1 MTALPRSTM
10 LEAMLSA
17 DRTFDG
23 VFYTGVKTTKI
34 YCLPSCYAKKPLPQ
48 NVIFFK
54 TPADAENQHFRS
66 CKKCFPDFP
75 QSKWMDHKSYI
86 ELLPPTDFA
95 FSECLVFL
103 GRSAAEVLHR
113 VQGDFLLKW
122 IEIDG
127 KSVLLKVSMKQ
138 ERLVIEFPDQ
148 IPDKFRRVQAGKYI
162 WNLFDLDREM
172 QPFYELS
179 DKDDLLRSV
188 VTKHYGLRIIGIPDL
203 FEALTWAII
212 GQQINLNFAYTL
224 KKRLIEHFGQSHDF
238 EGRRLWV
245 FPKPEV
251 IAELEMTDLQKLQF
265 TTRKAEYILAIA
277 KEMANS
283 GLSKEKLLRLEKD
296 EARSLLLSIRGI
308 GAWTADYVMMKSLND
323 SSAFPISDVGLQN
336 AIKAQLRLDKKPSIG
351 ELAKLAEGWKGWE
364 AYAVFYLWRSLYQ

>member
-1 MTALPRSTM
+1 MTALSRSTM

-17 DRTFDG
+17 DKTFDG

-54 TPADAENQHFRS
+54 TPADAENQQFRS

-75 QSKWMDHKSYI
+75 QSKWMDHKTYI
-86 ELLPPTDFA
+86 ELLPPADFS

-103 GRSAAEVLHR
+103 GRASAEVLHR

-122 IEIDG
+122 IEVAG

-138 ERLVIEFPDQ
+138 ERLVIDFPDY
-148 IPDKFRRVQAGKYI
+148 IPDKFSRVQAGKYI
-162 WNLFDLDREM
+162 WKLFDLERNM
-172 QPFYELS
+172 QPFYGLAE
-179 DKDDLLRSV
+179 KDALLRPV
-188 VTKHYGLRIIGIPDL
+188 VTKHFGLRIIGIPDL
-203 FEALTWAII
+203 FEALTWAIT

-224 KKRLIEHFGQSHDF
+224 KRRLIEHFGESHDF
-238 EGRRLWV
+238 KGNRLWL
-245 FPKPEV
+245 FPKPEI
-251 IAELEMTDLQKLQF
+251 IAELELSDLQKLQF
-265 TTRKAEYILAIA
+265 TTRKADYILGIA
-277 KEMANS
+277 REMAN
-283 GLSKEKLLRLEKD
+283 GRLSKEKLLQVEKAD
-296 EARSLLLSIRGI
+296 ARSLLLSFRGI
-308 GAWTADYVMMKSLND
+308 GSWTADYVMMKSLND

-336 AIKAQLRLDKKPSIG
+336 AIKAQLGLDKKPSM
-351 ELAKLAEGWKGWE
+351 EELSKLAKGWKGWE

>member
-1 MTALPRSTM
+1 
-10 LEAMLSA
+10 
-17 DRTFDG
+17 
-23 VFYTGVKTTKI
+23 
-34 YCLPSCYAKKPLPQ
+34 
-48 NVIFFK
+48 
-54 TPADAENQHFRS
+54 
-66 CKKCFPDFP
+66 
-75 QSKWMDHKSYI
+75 MDHKAYI

-127 KSVLLKVSMKQ
+127 KRMLLKVSMKQ
-138 ERLVIEFPDQ
+138 ERLVIEFPDH
-148 IPDKFRRVQAGKYI
+148 IPDKFSRVQAGKYI

-179 DKDDLLRSV
+179 DKDELLSAV
-188 VTKHYGLRIIGIPDL
+188 VTKHYGLRIPDL

-224 KKRLIEHFGQSHDF
+224 KRRLIEHFGQSQDF
-238 EGRRLWV
+238 EGRRLWL
-245 FPKPEV
+245 FPKPEI
-251 IAELEMTDLQKLQF
+251 IAELEISDLQKLQF
-265 TTRKAEYILAIA
+265 TTRKAEYILGIA
-277 KEMANS
+277 KEMAN
-283 GLSKEKLLRLEKD
+283 GRLSKEKLLELEKS
-296 EARSLLLSIRGI
+296 EARSLLLSIRGL
-308 GAWTADYVMMKSLND
+308 GAWTADYVMMKCLND
-323 SSAFPISDVGLQN
+323 LTAFPISDIGLQN
-336 AIKAQLRLDKKPSIG
+336 AIKAQLGLDRKPSIV